1 MMKKRLGV
9 GTGSKNPRR
18 RVQNTP
24 EHGRMF
30 GVQEPIQ
37 HFWSAKVLNDTLKG
51 PNFPLLGFG
60 PAPFG

>member
-1 MMKKRLGV
+1 MMKTHLGV

-18 RVQNTP
+18 RAQNTL

-37 HFWSAKVLNDTLKG
+37 HFWSAE
-51 PNFPLLGFG
+51 
-60 PAPFG
+60 